1 MLTIHHLTTPTA
13 RVTPHAATAATAS
26 SDNTNQISS
35 GHVSIPD
42 PRFNSVIIR
51 FDHNVLTN
59 FLLLLRASSMKPV
72 QSSRSWLIFPHVSSY
87 RTEGRRVGAPGR
99 CWRGEHLRRRPQAV
113 LFCS

>member
-1 MLTIHHLTTPTA
+1 MSYPQFGHPIAGPFGLVCTIHHLTTPTA
-13 RVTPHAATAATAS
+13 RITPHAATAATAS

-59 FLLLLRASSMKPV
+59 FLPLLR
-72 QSSRSWLIFPHVSSY
+72 VS
-87 RTEGRRVGAPGR
+87 
-99 CWRGEHLRRRPQAV
+99 
-113 LFCS
+113 